1 MMIRSNRTSS
11 IPTKGA
17 WGGHPDYLTIITI
30 NVRGIRSIVQNWYQE
45 IVSFKTKW
53 DKRIVEKK
61 EEENEENGTK
71 EKGTLLLDGSTK
83 IETISSFSQKQS

>member
-45 IVSFKTKW
+45 IVSFKTKR

-61 EEENEENGTK
+61 KKEEGDSC
-71 EKGTLLLDGSTK
+71 LQIQRVS
-83 IETISSFSQKQS
+83 